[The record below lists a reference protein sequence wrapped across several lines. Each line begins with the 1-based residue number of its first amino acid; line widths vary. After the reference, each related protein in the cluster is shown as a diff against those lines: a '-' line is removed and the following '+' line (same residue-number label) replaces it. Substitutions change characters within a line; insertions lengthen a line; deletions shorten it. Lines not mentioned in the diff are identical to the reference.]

1 MDQIWYV
8 TFCGV
13 RNSETEKFMT
23 HILMGDNFAGKSV
36 KLMYFFL
43 KSKKSSSPLMSIDQ
57 TNFWNTNDDQEKV

>member
-13 RNSETEKFMT
+13 RKSETEKFMT
-23 HILMGDNFAGKSV
+23 PILMGDNFAGKSV

-43 KSKKSSSPLMSIDQ
+43 K
-57 TNFWNTNDDQEKV
+57 